1 MEVYKLNM
9 ESMKENRYVTLTLS
23 DDEALVLF
31 DWLSRF
37 NEEEHPALF
46 QDQAEQRVLYDLEAV
61 LEKVIAESF
70 DRDYTDILS
79 KARENIR
86 DGK

>member
-1 MEVYKLNM
+1 MN
-9 ESMKENRYVTLTLS
+9 SMKENKEVTIILS

-37 NEEEHPALF
+37 NEEEHPSLF
-46 QDQAEQRVLYDLEAV
+46 QDHAEQRVLYDLEAV
-61 LEKVIAESF
+61 LETLIAESF

-86 DGK
+86 DGN